1 MDPRDGFGDHLK
13 RAMKLGGDDPRAE
26 DRSTMGPEGRDQGST
41 HMFVQEERE
50 KLDRESERG
59 EQRVGS
65 FRESRGRYRED
76 CQWGPR
82 LLGHFEEKDG

>member
-1 MDPRDGFGDHLK
+1 
-13 RAMKLGGDDPRAE
+13 MKLGGDDPRAE

-50 KLDRESERG
+50 KLVGESERG
-59 EQRVGS
+59 GAQRGGS
-65 FRESRGRYRED
+65 FRESRGRWRGD
-76 CQWGPR
+76 CQWGPV